1 MKTVKTYMVRKP
13 SDIGEVIQMSQT
25 IVRDCP
31 FKVEEVMISETI
43 NLTKTQY
50 KKICERPLDDYE
62 FLTGKGG
69 YDKVDDKEYRKVI
82 ELTCDGHLTLYT
94 DPEGSSYC
102 RYLGIK
108 LGD

>member
-13 SDIGEVIQMSQT
+13 SNIEEVLSVSTT
-25 IVRDCP
+25 IVRDCS
-31 FKVEEVMISETI
+31 FRVEEVLISETI
-43 NLTKTQY
+43 NLSREEY
-50 KKICERPLDDYE
+50 KKVCERPLDDYE

-69 YDKVDDKEYRKVI
+69 YDKVDDKEYRKVV

-94 DPEGSSYC
+94 DPSGLSYC

>member
-13 SDIGEVIQMSQT
+13 SDIEEVLSVSTT
-25 IVRDCP
+25 IVKDCP
-31 FKVEEVMISETI
+31 FRVEEVLISETI
-43 NLTKTQY
+43 NLSREEY
-50 KKICERPLDDYE
+50 KKVCERPLADYE

-69 YDKVDDKEYRKVI
+69 YDKVDDKEYRKVV

>member
-13 SDIGEVIQMSQT
+13 SDIEEVLSVSTT
-25 IVRDCP
+25 IVRDCS
-31 FKVEEVMISETI
+31 FRVEEVEIAETI
-43 NLTKTQY
+43 NLSKAEY
-50 KKICERPLDDYE
+50 KKICERPLDDYD

-69 YDKVDDKEYRKVI
+69 YEIHDDKEYRQVV

-94 DPEGSSYC
+94 DPSGSSYC

>member
-13 SDIGEVIQMSQT
+13 SDIEEVLSTSKT

-31 FKVEEVMISETI
+31 FRVEEVLISETI
-43 NLTKTQY
+43 NLSREEY
-50 KKICERPLDDYE
+50 KKVCERPLADYE

-69 YDKVDDKEYRKVI
+69 YDKVDDKEYRKVV
-82 ELTCDGHLTLYT
+82 ELTCEGSLTLYT